1 MRINLTD
8 ADLEFIDQARLVGRN
23 ICDFEDCA
31 IAPILAAI
39 DAARNPRCPG
49 CYLNDGTHYEHC
61 THRPAGYSSTPST
74 SASVVTSHIDCSAC
88 HFFRTIPALDHSCG
102 LA

>member
-1 MRINLTD
+1 MRIYLTD
-8 ADLEFIDQARLVGRN
+8 ADLEFIDQARLSGRY
-23 ICDFEDCA
+23 ICDFEQCG

-39 DAARNPRCPG
+39 DAARCPRCPG
-49 CYLNDGTHYEHC
+49 CFLTDGHYEHC

>member
-1 MRINLTD
+1 MRIYLTD
-8 ADLEFIDQARLVGRN
+8 ADVEFIDQARLVGRN

-31 IAPILAAI
+31 IAPVLAAI
-39 DAARNPRCPG
+39 DAARCPRCPG
-49 CYLNDGTHYEHC
+49 CFLTDGHYEHC
-61 THRPAGYSSTPST
+61 THRPAGYSSTPS
-74 SASVVTSHIDCSAC
+74 SAASVITHHDDCSAC